1 MRKNFFRILSA
12 ALILSLAISAL
23 PIRHA
28 HAASLVVD
36 TLVDENDWSCSDG
49 DCSLRD
55 AIAIANWNGVSD
67 SITFSVSGSI
77 TLSLGSLWVGGD
89 PGTTIDGSN
98 SITIVASGSA
108 AFQFVSDSNT
118 LKNITVQGNAGLGN
132 PLIDVLS
139 NSITIDNVIVQNNT
153 SGPGIQF
160 SNNLS
165 TVTSGTVINS
175 TVQNNGGNGIL
186 IYNAKGI
193 TIQNTLI
200 KSNQLAGIAISGS
213 TMPITSNVQIIGNT
227 IISNN
232 NEGISLWGSGGNTI
246 QNNYIG
252 TNSSSTGPDS
262 DPPSVILKNG
272 SSGIAM
278 ANGSSNNLIEN
289 NRIAYNGY
297 QNILIYG
304 NGSSNN
310 VIKNNHLYSGAC
322 RTPASD
328 DNTGIII
335 INQAKNNRIGPGNRI
350 ECHRFDGIQLVG
362 TGTDQNII
370 EDNNSTYTSFGGLSS
385 SIRRNG
391 RGISVI
397 NDYDNSPFP
406 AYDPSNPP
414 GPDYTIIR
422 RNDIE
427 MNNYDG
433 IYIVLSTN
441 TTIGGSSSTQ
451 GNNIRNNVGNG
462 VLIVGSSG
470 TLQFN
475 QITSNGADGA
485 RIEPHYGTD
494 RNPVNYSDD
503 VVSAFDIRNNNFA
516 NNGGAG
522 IHGLDNE
529 ADFDEDPS
537 TLNANNIFS
546 NNGRARIVQEW
557 FGAAEVLDITNNPI
571 TSLTSGS
578 IRSSVCGTTYS
589 LQKYNSG
596 AWGPLDNGLGN
607 GAFNL
612 NNIGTW
618 FLIIGDYVGN
628 SGNYVN
634 CNPHTINATQ
644 GPLAGTATF
653 SFDGNALTHPI
664 SPDPAIPYSRPI
676 VARNARYQVAQLTLR
691 PVPTS
696 TPSPSGPLPS
706 TGFPK
711 GRFTWLPP
719 QPVTKAYVS
728 YKDLI
733 LEIPSLGIKA
743 PIVGVPKSDN
753 NWDVS
758 WLGKNVGWLEGSAFP
773 TWQGNTV
780 LTGHVWNAD
789 NTPGIF
795 YQIKNLKYGDRFS
808 IHAFGQEYIY
818 EVRENTWV
826 WNSSANLSK
835 VFKHE
840 EKDWVTLLTCE
851 GYNPRTGNYLFRRIV
866 RAVLIEVK

>member
-12 ALILSLAISAL
+12 ALILALAMSAL

-28 HAASLVVD
+28 YAASFVVN
-36 TLVDENDWSCSDG
+36 TLLDENDWECSV

-55 AIAIANWNGVSD
+55 AISIANWNGVSD

-77 TLSLGSLWVGGD
+77 TLLLGSLWVGND
-89 PGTTIDGSN
+89 SGTTIDGGN
-98 SITIVASGSA
+98 SITIVASGSSS
-108 AFQFVSDSNT
+108 AFQFASGSNA
-118 LKNITVQGNAGLGN
+118 LKNITVQGNAGSGA
-132 PLIDVLS
+132 PLIDIL
-139 NSITIDNVIVQNNT
+139 NNNITIENVTVQNNT
-153 SGPGIQF
+153 NGPGIQF
-160 SNNLS
+160 RNL
-165 TVTSGTVINS
+165 VTSGTVTNS

-186 IYNAKGI
+186 IYDATGI
-193 TIQNTLI
+193 TIQNSRI
-200 KSNQLAGIAISGS
+200 ESNGLAGIAISGS
-213 TMPITSNVQIIGNT
+213 TLPITSNVQIIGNT

-232 NEGISLWGSGGNTI
+232 NEGISLWGSNGNTI

-252 TNSSSTGPDS
+252 TDSSSAGPDS
-262 DPPSVILKNG
+262 DLFSAILGNG
-272 SSGIAM
+272 SSGIVI

-289 NRIAYNGY
+289 NRIAYNRY
-297 QNILIYG
+297 QNILIDG

-310 VIKNNHLYSGAC
+310 VIRNNHIYSGAC
-322 RTPASD
+322 QTASNE
-328 DNTGIII
+328 NTGIII
-335 INQAKNNRIGPGNRI
+335 INQAKNNTIGPGNRI
-350 ECHRFDGIQLVG
+350 ECHKFDGIQVVG
-362 TGTDQNII
+362 TGTDQNVI
-370 EDNNSTYTSFGGLSS
+370 EDNNSTYIGFGGLSS

-397 NDYDNSPFP
+397 NDYTNNPFP
-406 AYDPSNPP
+406 AYDSSNPP
-414 GPDYTIIR
+414 GPDNTIIR

-451 GNNIRNNVGNG
+451 GNNIRNNTGNG
-462 VLIVGSSG
+462 ILIVGTSG
-470 TLQFN
+470 TSQYN
-475 QITSNGADGA
+475 QITNNGGDGA
-485 RIEPHYGTD
+485 RIEPHYGLD
-494 RNPVNYSDD
+494 RDPVNYSDD
-503 VVSAFDIRNNNFA
+503 TVSAFDILNNNFA

-522 IHGLDNE
+522 IHGLDV
-529 ADFDEDPS
+529 DFDGDPN

-589 LQKYNSG
+589 LQTYNSG

-607 GAFNL
+607 GSFNL

-634 CNPHTINATQ
+634 CNPYTINATQ

-653 SFDGNALTHPI
+653 SFDGNASTHPI
-664 SPDPAIPYSRPI
+664 LPDPGIPYSRPI
-676 VARNARYQVAQLTLR
+676 AAQNARYQVAQLTLR
-691 PVPTS
+691 PVPTP

-706 TGFPK
+706 TGFPQ
-711 GRFTWLPP
+711 GRLTWLLP

-728 YKDLI
+728 YRDLI

-743 PIVGVPKSDN
+743 PIVGVPKSDH

-773 TWQGNTV
+773 TWRGNTV

-795 YQIKNLKYGDRFS
+795 AQIKNLKYGDRLS

-818 EVRENTWV
+818 EVRENTWLL
-826 WNSSANLSK
+826 NSSSNLSK

-851 GYNPRTGNYLFRRIV
+851 GYNPLTGNYLFRRIV